1 MPHQQRNFS
10 LQGLR
15 STQRNLHARNLSSK
29 TGSVLGVELNR
40 GDKCTY
46 REEEIEACLLCAV
59 LFTLKRWIWLTETI
73 RLIFQSKLWK
83 INSLCH
89 SFLARYW
96 LLHHF
101 QQGKIIHLYLPLSQ
115 GPKLRPILICRMY
128 GLLQLAL
135 HRLEL
140 LKSWRK
146 VIRSLVVA
154 VRIYSISHIP
164 SYPLPTFSHLF
175 PYSPLMPPCI

>member
-140 LKSWRK
+140 LKS
-146 VIRSLVVA
+146 
-154 VRIYSISHIP
+154 
-164 SYPLPTFSHLF
+164 
-175 PYSPLMPPCI
+175 